1 MNPHE
6 KLLTT
11 DNPILRQRAK
21 AMRQE
26 MSGAEAK
33 LWQHLRAGR
42 LNGYKFRRQQPM
54 GNYIVDFMCVTPK
67 LIVEADG
74 GQHTE
79 QAAHRTSRIRPR
91 ADGISQQLGLYRT
104 AVLESRDFTADKRC
118 ADRNPARVARIGKA
132 SCTIADG

>member
-42 LNGYKFRRQQPM
+42 LNGYKFRRLQPM

-79 QAAHRTSRIRPR
+79 QAAYDH
-91 ADGISQQLGLYRT
+91 ART
-104 AVLESRDFTADKRC
+104 AYLNSLGFTVLRFWNHEILQQTNDVLTEILLVLQELEKQA
-118 ADRNPARVARIGKA
+118 AR
-132 SCTIADG
+132 